1 MEIPLFAM
9 ILMTGVGF
17 LVGFLHQV
25 KKKLDK
31 DIEEMKTMP
40 APKPNLECADAY
52 QWDHIRGIR
61 VCKNPPPDT
70 RTHKPL

>member
-1 MEIPLFAM
+1 MEIPIFAM

-31 DIEEMKTMP
+31 DIEEM
-40 APKPNLECADAY
+40 
-52 QWDHIRGIR
+52 
-61 VCKNPPPDT
+61 DT

>member
-1 MEIPLFAM
+1 MEIPIFAM

-31 DIEEMKTMP
+31 DIAEMEM
-40 APKPNLECADAY
+40 ASCHA
-52 QWDHIRGIR
+52 
-61 VCKNPPPDT
+61 